1 MNGEGQFTVFAP
13 TNDAFAKLGDETI
26 AALLEDRELLTN
38 ILYHVI
44 AGASVEASTA
54 ITLSDATSND
64 GEMVSISLEDG
75 ELFINS
81 SKVIITDIKASNGV
95 IHVIDTVLVL
105 NRYKGTVKAV
115 PYSKA

>member
-1 MNGEGQFTVFAP
+1 MNEVLNGEGQFTVFAP

-26 AALLEDRELLTN
+26 AALLEDQELLTN
-38 ILYHVI
+38 ILLYHVI

-54 ITLSDATSND
+54 ITLSDATMAN

-95 IHVIDTVLVL
+95 IHVIDTVLV
-105 NRYKGTVKAV
+105 
-115 PYSKA
+115 P